1 MFLMEKKR
9 PTRNRGFKGIEVLK
23 AITSV
28 KNVPQRTCFISLHYS
43 VIVIHL
49 KIKDGFSSACQLKD
63 SKETPLPFKS
73 SDCEDHRSCCHP
85 PGCQERNN
93 HIKFYILLA
102 FLNYISYLGS

>member
-1 MFLMEKKR
+1 MEKKR

-73 SDCEDHRSCCHP
+73 SDCEDHRSIFSEL
-85 PGCQERNN
+85 PGDLIEKYFDIQQVV
-93 HIKFYILLA
+93 LQV
-102 FLNYISYLGS
+102 SPGSFGTL